1 MLKKFTVGQKIFS
14 AFLLVFII
22 FAAVGIE
29 SLTALRTS
37 SDGFDRYRSF
47 AIEANL
53 ISKIQAT
60 LLQSQTTVKDYIIT
74 GEEQYQTA
82 YRSNMDEL
90 IKALDESSKHITSV
104 DRTSLLN
111 DIKLSLNKY
120 ESLFQDLSVIQKQF
134 NDLTVIVADQ
144 GEIMSRKLENLTN
157 AKNIS
162 TKTNFMALTAKAL
175 NNLFTARLSAAK
187 YYRKNSESQL
197 VDVTKHLNK
206 LDQILV
212 KMHEGSN
219 DKLSAELNQ
228 INDALLE
235 YHKTFNQTV
244 ELLNKRNKDIKI
256 NIASLEP
263 YMLDAV
269 TKAKQSITRD
279 QKELGPALQNKNKQA
294 IINVCITA
302 ALALILGLI
311 SVVLIGKDITRPLK
325 GMVEALDKIS
335 IGDLSVE
342 IEHDGRKDELGALAN
357 SFELMMNSL
366 KRMSHNMDKIADSD
380 LTVEIKLRS
389 EKDSVG
395 KAMTKMI
402 ENLKSVHIRLHEA
415 IQTVSSSISQIS
427 AATTELTAS
436 SAETA
441 SAVAETNATV
451 EEVKQTAHLSNEKSR
466 QVADVARS
474 AVKTSQEGQ
483 RATQTAAAGM
493 KDIRNQ
499 MDTIAQ
505 SIVQL
510 SEQSQHI
517 GDIVYVVN
525 DLADQSNILA
535 VNASIEASKA
545 GEEGKGFT
553 VVAREIRNLADQ
565 SKQAVA
571 QIQSILADIQK
582 ATSTAVMITEEGGKA
597 VESGAQKSN
606 IAGEA
611 ILKLSSVVTQSAQ
624 SSTQIVASSQE
635 QLAGLDQVAV
645 ALGSIKQAGEQN
657 LESSRQLEE
666 AIRELDN
673 QAKSLNSMMEKFKI

>member
-1 MLKKFTVGQKIFS
+1 MLKKFSVGQKIFS
-14 AFLLVFII
+14 AFILVFLI
-22 FAAVGIE
+22 FGAVGLE
-29 SLTALRTS
+29 SFTALRTS
-37 SDGFDRYRSF
+37 SKGFEDYRNF
-47 AIEANL
+47 AIESIYVSN
-53 ISKIQAT
+53 IQAE
-60 LLQSQTTVKDYIIT
+60 LLKTQTTVKDFIIT
-74 GEEQYQTA
+74 GDSQYQRQ
-82 YRSNMDEL
+82 YRRSMDNLVATIGEATKT
-90 IKALDESSKHITSV
+90 ISSPE
-104 DRTSLLN
+104 RLSLVN
-111 DIKLSLNKY
+111 DIKLSLHKY
-120 ESLFQDLSVIQKQF
+120 ESLFQDLSTIQKQF
-134 NDLTVIVADQ
+134 NEISELVIEQ
-144 GEIMSRKLENLTN
+144 GEIMSHELESLTNKGRLSSNKDFITLVAKAMDSLYTARLNAAKFYRSNNESQLSIVSDNLENLSKITEKMHSG
-157 AKNIS
+157 ASEKLLD
-162 TKTNFMALTAKAL
+162 ALTQISDAL
-175 NNLFTARLSAAK
+175 N
-187 YYRKNSESQL
+187 
-197 VDVTKHLNK
+197 
-206 LDQILV
+206 
-212 KMHEGSN
+212 
-219 DKLSAELNQ
+219 
-228 INDALLE
+228 E
-235 YHKTFNQTV
+235 YQKTFKKSAQLIT
-244 ELLNKRNKDIKI
+244 KRNKDIKT

-263 YMLDAV
+263 YMLESAS
-269 TKAKQSITRD
+269 KALTSITRD
-279 QKELGPALQNKNKQA
+279 QKELGPALQDNNSRA

-302 ALALILGLI
+302 FIALLLGLA
-311 SVVLIGKDITRPLK
+311 SVFIIGRDITRPLQN
-325 GMVEALDKIS
+325 MVNVLNKIAT
-335 IGDLSVE
+335 GDLSVS
-342 IEHDGRKDELGALAN
+342 IENDGRKDELGALAD
-357 SFELMMNSL
+357 SFTIMINSL
-366 KRMSHNMDKIADSD
+366 KKMAVNMDRIADSD
-380 LTVEIKLRS
+380 LTVDVAIRS
-389 EKDSVG
+389 ENDSVG
-395 KAMTKMI
+395 KAMNKMI

-415 IQTVSSSISQIS
+415 IQTLSSSISQIS

-466 QVADVARS
+466 QVADVAKS

-483 RATQTAAAGM
+483 RATQAAAAGM
-493 KDIRNQ
+493 KDIRKQ

-565 SKQAVA
+565 SKQSVA

-597 VESGAQKSN
+597 VESGAQKSS
-606 IAGEA
+606 IAGES
-611 ILKLSSVVTQSAQ
+611 IIKLSAVVTQSAQ

-673 QAKSLNSMMEKFKI
+673 QAKSLNSMMDNFKI